1 MKNQMKF
8 QKIIVKT
15 FVIFAAISVFYS
27 LIFATPFYQLTII
40 DGQGIYNLDGSSV
53 ADLYEA
59 VQPFNKMF
67 FYLCLAYLLFSLLL
81 FVFFTQSRRLY
92 YVSNYIVSFAN
103 ALFGVVISAVALINI
118 ISFRAEFTAI
128 DFDYIIPAML
138 EASGT
143 AVSGSTWSFDL
154 GIIVYACIILL
165 SGCLVANAIW
175 KMKAM
180 KQDKKE
186 FGEIDAQIR
195 QSWAEHQQKLLEEA
209 GLDES

>member
-15 FVIFAAISVFYS
+15 FVIFSAISVFYS

-40 DGQGIYNLDGSSV
+40 DGEGIFSPDGSSY
-53 ADLYEA
+53 ADLYDA
-59 VQPFNKMF
+59 IQPFNNAF
-67 FYLCLAYLLFSLLL
+67 FYLCLGYLLFSLLL
-81 FVFFTQSRRLY
+81 FVFFNQSRRLY
-92 YVSNYIVSFAN
+92 YVSNYIVSFLD
-103 ALFGVVISAVALINI
+103 ALLGVVISAYALINI
-118 ISFRAEFTAI
+118 IIYRAEFTAI
-128 DFDYIIPAML
+128 DFNSIIEEMG
-138 EASGT
+138 SG
-143 AVSGSTWSFDL
+143 ANGIVSGSTWSFDL
-154 GIIVYACIILL
+154 GIIIYACIIVL

-175 KMKAM
+175 KTKAM

-195 QSWAEHQQKLLEEA
+195 QSWADHQQKLLEEA